1 MSFLVES
8 EAVAVRMIEGNL
20 VPRALLSAEKSP
32 GNDVGVISPCLRQQS
47 WYVLN
52 SKVCGM
58 TSKQQPSAWKTA
70 SNLSTSVHRIQ
81 LNVCYP
87 FGPKRSGEHC
97 EYVY

>member
-32 GNDVGVISPCLRQQS
+32 GNEVGVISPCLRQQS

-58 TSKQQPSAWKTA
+58 A
-70 SNLSTSVHRIQ
+70 STSFPGDFKLVQSNNPPLGRRPPICQ
-81 LNVCYP
+81 QAFIEFN
-87 FGPKRSGEHC
+87 
-97 EYVY
+97 